1 MYPYFDKYLDTDYLS
16 ELVERI
22 EYVMNL
28 MNDSGKSDETSKSY
42 NSDKS
47 GTPDI
52 TQETNHISACDKAL
66 LLDYKAQLLFPR
78 KEYDN
83 AIKKYKK
90 AIALME
96 NYHKTNTADARSAN
110 LLSNLH
116 NNLSTAYRMCEFYRG
131 VIAYTRSQP
140 VIAEQHL
147 LNADAVFHA
156 VMNENPDNDYSKST
170 ARYLYSLYMRWGKK
184 ELAEQYKKIL
194 ISTH

>member
-1 MYPYFDKYLDTDYLS
+1 
-16 ELVERI
+16 
-22 EYVMNL
+22 MNL

-116 NNLSTAYRMCEFYRG
+116 NNL
-131 VIAYTRSQP
+131 VTRY
-140 VIAEQHL
+140 
-147 LNADAVFHA
+147 ADIWVCS
-156 VMNENPDNDYSKST
+156 DYMYHCYGNT
-170 ARYLYSLYMRWGKK
+170 
-184 ELAEQYKKIL
+184 
-194 ISTH
+194 